1 MVATRPQGYVQGMV
15 MPVAGQPGSTL
26 PSRSYSRVIRTAL
39 FLGAVAVALLPIPVA
54 ALGLLPVYRVHAR
67 FLMFYSPVVCLLILA
82 YLFYVRDS
90 LARLMFA
97 NLLNPLSQAGQYHRA
112 PMSLSARRAA
122 RNVRTAVL
130 ALLPAVLLATSFY
143 CVLRY
148 NSRLNDSVDLAI
160 ATWGQRIQT
169 VEESGIV
176 VDKQKERSTAAT
188 RRRLSRRAQ
197 DSIRVS
203 GQITTKDSLAVSE
216 VLTVREQ
223 VLRTASV
230 DRIPMFPELT
240 VLYIGIFAAALIGL
254 ILMSLK
260 EYAKDAMGLSE
271 EDLVLGGL
279 GLDEGSAGEASAGVP
294 PRI

>member
-1 MVATRPQGYVQGMV
+1 MVGFRPQGYVQSMV
-15 MPVAGQPGSTL
+15 IPATGQAGSTS
-26 PSRSYSRVIRTAL
+26 PTRSYSGAIRTAL

-97 NLLNPLSQAGQYHRA
+97 NILNPLSDAGHYYRA
-112 PMSLSARRAA
+112 PMSVSARRAA
-122 RNVRTAVL
+122 RHIRAAIL

-148 NSRLNDSVDLAI
+148 TNRLNDSVDLAI
-160 ATWGQRIQT
+160 ATWEQPLQT
-169 VEESGIV
+169 AVESGAIA
-176 VDKQKERSTAAT
+176 DKPAGKSAVT
-188 RRRLSRRAQ
+188 RRRASRRAQ
-197 DSIRVS
+197 DSGPASSEVTS
-203 GQITTKDSLAVSE
+203 KDSSE
-216 VLTVREQ
+216 GSGVLTVREQ
-223 VLRTASV
+223 VLRTATV
-230 DRIPMFPELT
+230 ERIPMFAELT
-240 VLYIGIFAAALIGL
+240 TLYIGIFAAALVGL

-279 GLDEGSAGEASAGVP
+279 GFDEGSTGEAPAAAP
-294 PRI
+294 PRT